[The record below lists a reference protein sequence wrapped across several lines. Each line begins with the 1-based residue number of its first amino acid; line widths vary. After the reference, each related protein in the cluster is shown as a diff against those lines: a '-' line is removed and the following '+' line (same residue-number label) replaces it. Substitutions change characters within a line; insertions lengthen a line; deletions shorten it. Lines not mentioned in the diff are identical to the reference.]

1 MVTVVLFAISY
12 GIGAGEPVT
21 AENDRFPEPSVV
33 NTSPLEPPVIVILL
47 IEPKLLSPDTTRFP
61 DETVLL
67 DASKVMLPADR
78 PFFTLK
84 YLNATVPY
92 SLLCVVRVTK
102 NPHTML
108 FIVCNI
114 KY

>member
-47 IEPKLLSPDTTRFP
+47 TEPKLLSLDTTRFP
-61 DETVLL
+61 VETVAL
-67 DASKVMLPADR
+67 DACKLMFPADR

-92 SLLCVVRVTK
+92 SLFYIFL
-102 NPHTML
+102 
-108 FIVCNI
+108 IVLS
-114 KY
+114 